1 MVIVAQQN
9 PEIFLDSTLTTN
21 MVVWPWNQPLRPSWV
36 MRPPSYHPLPITK
49 ENFSKVLGFHRWIAN
64 FDNFTW
70 NICFADI
77 ADGLVGVGLITQ
89 NEDMPGM
96 LTMDKGYNDMSK
108 FLNRILGMPV
118 KLQNLLFKYF
128 TDTLNSI
135 IDSVSKTSS
144 ISSLSSKWLMTI
156 IFLFVIKAKRSGRY
170 DQGILDVG
178 LTAEDQ
184 VELVRTHTFQR
195 KHATGKAKIEL
206 HVLNVERGLS
216 WDEATEKWAELTGTD
231 EGFYLSSQ
239 VRNNKKT
246 AILAVQTDSK
256 KKGTEASKKE
266 KMFIV
271 YRPNTGQQVKLEPL
285 SELRKKYKKVQM
297 DEAETHWKQQYT
309 SSGSK
314 CSHAYWLVGLKLFH
328 VKIEIVTRIFFF
340 FSGEVIVRMLPLA
353 CNVK

>member
-1 MVIVAQQN
+1 M
-9 PEIFLDSTLTTN
+9 
-21 MVVWPWNQPLRPSWV
+21 
-36 MRPPSYHPLPITK
+36 
-49 ENFSKVLGFHRWIAN
+49 
-64 FDNFTW
+64 
-70 NICFADI
+70 
-77 ADGLVGVGLITQ
+77 
-89 NEDMPGM
+89 
-96 LTMDKGYNDMSK
+96 
-108 FLNRILGMPV
+108 
-118 KLQNLLFKYF
+118 
-128 TDTLNSI
+128 
-135 IDSVSKTSS
+135 
-144 ISSLSSKWLMTI
+144 SSKWWLTI
-156 IFLFVIKAKRSGRY
+156 IFLFVFKAKRSGRY

-314 CSHAYWLVGLKLFH
+314 CSHAYWLVGLELFH
-328 VKIEIVTRIFFF
+328 VKIDFITRIFFF